1 MSNEKPQGSRANSMV
16 GKHLFLGQKKSR
28 SRMPTPGSL
37 LNPSGKAPAV
47 GSGLSFRRRQWKTR
61 SNGQDRNELQGVL
74 EQGLWLF
81 GGKHLILQQ
90 WSPRFQ
96 FDTSKISSLPVWIR
110 LRRLPIPLWSIK
122 GLSMVA
128 SMVGTPLS
136 CDEATHKCTRLE
148 YAHICVEIDA
158 SLPYVHQFQI
168 LTPLSPTPITIHVD
182 YEWKPA
188 RCNTCKVFGHACVE
202 KEGIITEKENQ
213 GSKEG
218 NDMSVPVIQHE
229 EGADKRMSEHTTKG
243 RNDMQFNPNH
253 NHPLNQTNQIAGSSH
268 VLKPHRPM
276 QSTNPK
282 VKTVAHP
289 AEAHKNSHPA
299 HLNNNPDPE
308 IAEPTD
314 WTDTTASSAKEKDT
328 ALIRA
333 KGKGPLHA
341 ENNSNTILGIGT
353 SNEDTGESAS
363 SVSAGP
369 TEDNAEDP
377 SSPAPKTAR
386 KKKGGKSRKVG
397 NHQ

>member
-1 MSNEKPQGSRANSMV
+1 MSATTNVGNPTQKNEQQKATGQQGQLNGRKSPVSWAEKVKVTNANSRFSLEPLARPPPGEQLVIPEEAMEDSEQWSRCLV
-16 GKHLFLGQKKSR
+16 GFFPGYKFPYHAINSMAMRVWKSKGLESVTTTANGFILFRFKDQ
-28 SRMPTPGSL
+28 
-37 LNPSGKAPAV
+37 
-47 GSGLSFRRRQWKTR
+47 
-61 SNGQDRNELQGVL
+61 NELQGVL
-74 EQGLWLF
+74 EQGPWLF

-110 LRRLPIPLWSIK
+110 LRGLPIPLWSIK

-148 YAHICVEIDA
+148 YARICVEIDA

-202 KEGIITEKENQ
+202 KEGIITVKENQ

-229 EGADKRMSEHTTKG
+229 EGADKRMPEHTTKG
-243 RNDMQFNPNH
+243 RNDMQ
-253 NHPLNQTNQIAGSSH
+253 
-268 VLKPHRPM
+268 
-276 QSTNPK
+276 
-282 VKTVAHP
+282 
-289 AEAHKNSHPA
+289 
-299 HLNNNPDPE
+299 
-308 IAEPTD
+308 D
-314 WTDTTASSAKEKDT
+314 WTDTIASSAKEKDT

-341 ENNSNTILGIGT
+341 ENNSNTILGIGI

-363 SVSAGP
+363 SASAGP
-369 TEDNAEDP
+369 IEDNTEDP